1 MVNIIDANTVSRA
14 KALALKAHAHQ
25 VDKAGRPYTDHVARV
40 AAAVAGNYRA
50 EAVAWLHDVLEDCPA
65 YASEVNTFPVA
76 IVDAVRLLTRTRSTP
91 TETYYDR
98 IRTSPVALAVK
109 RADLDDNADPDRLA
123 LLPEHIAT
131 RLSAKYQHA
140 RRALELDAS

>member
-1 MVNIIDANTVSRA
+1 MNTIDANTVSRA
-14 KALALKAHAHQ
+14 KALALKAHANQ

-40 AAAVAGNYRA
+40 AAAVAGNHLA

-65 YASEVNTFPVA
+65 YASEVNTFPSA

-91 TETYYDR
+91 TEAYYGR

-109 RADLDDNADPDRLA
+109 RADLDDNADPERLS
-123 LLPEHIAT
+123 LLPEAVAT
-131 RLSAKYQHA
+131 RLFAKYQHA
-140 RRALELDAS
+140 RCALGVDAL